1 MRTKNALLA
10 LGLFA
15 VCATV
20 SNSAAAAAGV
30 ADEATLRA
38 YAKKA
43 LARCPDSIMT
53 LTPVNHP
60 GPTNFLIYEV
70 DLKSSDEG
78 CATRR
83 YLLYSP
89 TTSQVLIG
97 TVIPLPEDSRPVD
110 QRATE
115 QATQLLGVPVTANVA
130 PFPLPDGL
138 KAVSIVKKTEYGPFA
153 YHGFVDASGRFL
165 IVASRGNLR
174 TDAGRSLKETLNVST
189 NGVRRGSSAAKVEI
203 IELSDFQCPTC
214 GKAHKRIEPIISKNL
229 KKVNYA
235 RMDLPLFEH
244 HEWSLY
250 AALGARAIQKVA
262 PTKYWAYVN
271 DVFENQ
277 ETIGK
282 QKFDVF
288 FKNYVED
295 HDIDWVKV
303 EKIYHSPTER
313 AALMDQ
319 VSRAFDTGINST
331 PTYIVNG
338 QLMGFGPNGDF
349 VTGEIKKALGVK

>member
-1 MRTKNALLA
+1 MKNVLLNVLLA
-10 LGLFA
+10 SSLL
-15 VCATV
+15 
-20 SNSAAAAAGV
+20 AAGTTAKAAGTM
-30 ADEATLRA
+30 ADEPTLRA
-38 YAKKA
+38 YAKRA
-43 LARCPDSIMT
+43 LAKCPDSIMT
-53 LTPVNHP
+53 VTPVDHP
-60 GPTNFLIYEV
+60 GPSNFLIYEV

-89 TTSQVLIG
+89 TTQQVLIG
-97 TVIPLPEDSRPVD
+97 TVIPLPDDSRPVD

-115 QATQLLGVPVTANVA
+115 QASQLLGTPVTATVA

-138 KAVSIVKKTEYGPFA
+138 KSVSIVKKTEYGPFT

-165 IVASRGNLR
+165 LVASRGNLR
-174 TDAGRSLKETLNVST
+174 TDAGRTLKETLNVST
-189 NGVRRGSSAAKVEI
+189 NAVRRGSSVAKVEI

-214 GKAHKRIEPIISKNL
+214 GRAHQRIEPIIAKNL
-229 KKVNYA
+229 SKVNYA
-235 RMDLPLFEH
+235 RLDLPLFEH

-250 AALGARAIQKVA
+250 AAMGARAIQKVA

-271 DVFENQ
+271 DVFGNQ

-282 QKFDVF
+282 QKFDTF

-295 HDIDWVKV
+295 HDIDWAKV
-303 EKIYHSPTER
+303 EKIYHSPTEK

-319 VSRAFDTGINST
+319 VSRAFDVGVSST

-338 QLMGFGPNGDF
+338 QLMGYGPNGDF
-349 VTGEIKKALGVK
+349 VTAEIKKALGVK